1 MLRIRIIVGL
11 VVLVLPLTVGWQ
23 SVGWTLAN
31 AQLRDDLHNIAS
43 EPAARIGWVDYKTEN
58 DFRYAVI
65 RKAEQYDIHLQPEQI
80 TVRRSGTLK
89 EPIIYL
95 AADYATRVRLPGY
108 SFNMHFTPS
117 SMQ

>member
-43 EPAARIGWVDYKTEN
+43 EPAARIGWVDYKPDN
-58 DFRYAVI
+58 DFCYAVI
-65 RKAEQYDIHLQPEQI
+65 RKAEQYDIHLQPGQI